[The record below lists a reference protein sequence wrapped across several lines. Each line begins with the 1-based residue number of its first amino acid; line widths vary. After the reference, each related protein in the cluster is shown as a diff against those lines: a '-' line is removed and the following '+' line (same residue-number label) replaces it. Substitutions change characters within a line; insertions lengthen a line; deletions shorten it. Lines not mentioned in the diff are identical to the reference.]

1 MPVTNV
7 HKDTDALTM
16 TITAEY
22 DATTERVWQLWA
34 DPRRLERWWGPPMYP
49 ATFVTHDLAPGG
61 EATYFMTSP
70 EGERYHGWWRI
81 VSVDAPKSLAFKD
94 GFADGDGN
102 RNDALPVTQ
111 TSVTIEERP
120 GGGTTMTLVSTFPSL
135 EAMQQLIEMGMEEGI
150 QLALGQADAI
160 LAE

>member
-1 MPVTNV
+1 MPVTAV
-7 HKDTDALTM
+7 RKDTQHLTM
-16 TITAEY
+16 TITADY
-22 DATTERVWQLWA
+22 DSPVDRVWQLWS
-34 DPRRLERWWGPPMYP
+34 DPRQLERWWGPPTYP
-49 ATFVTHDLAPGG
+49 ATFTSHEFVPGG

-81 VSVDAPKSLAFKD
+81 VSVDAPKRLSFED
-94 GFADGDGN
+94 GFADAEGN
-102 RNDALPVTQ
+102 HNDTLPVTQ
-111 TSVTIEERP
+111 TSVSIEERTD
-120 GGGTTMTLVSTFPSL
+120 GGSTMTLTTTFPSL

>member
-1 MPVTNV
+1 MPVTAV
-7 HKDTDALTM
+7 HKDTENLTM

-22 DATTERVWQLWA
+22 EAPVERVWQLWS
-34 DPRRLERWWGPPMYP
+34 DPRQLERWWGPPSYP
-49 ATFVTHDLAPGG
+49 ATFTSHELAPGG

-81 VSVDAPKSLAFKD
+81 VSLDAPKGLSFED
-94 GFADGDGN
+94 GFADAEGN
-102 RNDALPVTQ
+102 RNDALPVTR
-111 TSVTIEERP
+111 TSVSIEERP
-120 GGGTTMTLVSTFPSL
+120 GGGSAMTIRATFPSL

>member
-1 MPVTNV
+1 MPVTAV
-7 HKDTDALTM
+7 HKDTQQFTM

-22 DATTERVWQLWA
+22 AAPVERVWQLWS
-34 DPRRLERWWGPPMYP
+34 DPRQLERWWGPPSYP
-49 ATFVTHDLAPGG
+49 ATFTSHELATGG

-81 VSVDAPKSLAFKD
+81 VSVDAPKGLSFED
-94 GFADGDGN
+94 GFADAEGN
-102 RNDALPVTQ
+102 RNDTLPVTR
-111 TSVTIEERP
+111 TSVSIEERP
-120 GGGTTMTLVSTFPSL
+120 GGGSAMTITTTFPSL

>member
-1 MPVTNV
+1 MPVTAV
-7 HKDTDALTM
+7 HKDTESLTM

-22 DATTERVWQLWA
+22 AAPVERVWQLWS
-34 DPRRLERWWGPPMYP
+34 DPRQLERWWGPPSYP
-49 ATFVTHDLAPGG
+49 ATFTSHELAPGG

-81 VSVDAPKSLAFKD
+81 VSLDAPKGLSFED
-94 GFADGDGN
+94 GFADAGGN
-102 RNDALPVTQ
+102 RNDALPVTR
-111 TSVTIEERP
+111 TSVSIEERP
-120 GGGTTMTLVSTFPSL
+120 GGGSAMTITATFPSL